1 MLSLI
6 RMNCASTLNLT
17 SEWERFK
24 IALERSLQMKQ
35 KQGKNRV
42 QHEQSIRRRNQIIL
56 LGLSLIII
64 LSMIIS
70 LVSV

>member
-1 MLSLI
+1 
-6 RMNCASTLNLT
+6 
-17 SEWERFK
+17 
-24 IALERSLQMKQ
+24 MKPNYEKLK
-35 KQGKNRV
+35 KQR
-42 QHEQSIRRRNQIIL
+42 EQATRRRNQIIF

>member
-1 MLSLI
+1 
-6 RMNCASTLNLT
+6 
-17 SEWERFK
+17 
-24 IALERSLQMKQ
+24 MKQ